1 MSNLCT
7 VRSNNTTSPDPRVLI
22 MLLFGSHVEASCVK
36 WLAGKSAGHPW
47 VGPSFLLAG
56 AYFFRILFFRC
67 SFFRLLKLKL
77 SMMGNK
83 ARWVM
88 FHLLSSISRF
98 ELWSYPSLTLIF
110 WLPFHQRRAASSR
123 PTVAEQLG
131 RPKGSPSTKCP
142 TYYPSHFALMNNNVP
157 YAQPSRT
164 SSYFHRFYYA
174 RLGLA
179 LWMDKGKTKED
190 DRPDPAGHSD
200 CHTQVDHSHMTSI
213 LAFELKSRFTANVM
227 LHLRIRYD

>member
-1 MSNLCT
+1 
-7 VRSNNTTSPDPRVLI
+7 
-22 MLLFGSHVEASCVK
+22 
-36 WLAGKSAGHPW
+36 
-47 VGPSFLLAG
+47 
-56 AYFFRILFFRC
+56 
-67 SFFRLLKLKL
+67 
-77 SMMGNK
+77 MGNK

-110 WLPFHQRRAASSR
+110 WLPVHQRRAASSR

-131 RPKGSPSTKCP
+131 RPKVSPSTKCP

-164 SSYFHRFYYA
+164 SSYFHQFYYA
-174 RLGLA
+174 LLGLA

-213 LAFELKSRFTANVM
+213 LAPFFELKSRFAANVM

>member
-1 MSNLCT
+1 
-7 VRSNNTTSPDPRVLI
+7 
-22 MLLFGSHVEASCVK
+22 
-36 WLAGKSAGHPW
+36 
-47 VGPSFLLAG
+47 
-56 AYFFRILFFRC
+56 
-67 SFFRLLKLKL
+67 
-77 SMMGNK
+77 MGNK
-83 ARWVM
+83 ARWVWC
-88 FHLLSSISRF
+88 FISYHRYRDSK
-98 ELWSYPSLTLIF
+98 LWSYPSLTLIF

-131 RPKGSPSTKCP
+131 RPKGTPSIKCP

-157 YAQPSRT
+157 YAQPIRT

-174 RLGLA
+174 LLGLA

-213 LAFELKSRFTANVM
+213 LAPFFELKSRFAANVM

>member
-1 MSNLCT
+1 
-7 VRSNNTTSPDPRVLI
+7 
-22 MLLFGSHVEASCVK
+22 
-36 WLAGKSAGHPW
+36 
-47 VGPSFLLAG
+47 
-56 AYFFRILFFRC
+56 
-67 SFFRLLKLKL
+67 
-77 SMMGNK
+77 MGNK

-110 WLPFHQRRAASSR
+110 WLPVHQRRAASSR

-164 SSYFHRFYYA
+164 SSYFHQFYYA
-174 RLGLA
+174 LLGLA

-190 DRPDPAGHSD
+190 DRPDPTFRLPHSGRSQSYD
-200 CHTQVDHSHMTSI
+200 VNPCSLLWAQVPFRSECHAP
-213 LAFELKSRFTANVM
+213 LAYKVW
-227 LHLRIRYD
+227 LRGMSYMS